1 MIHNPF
7 TSNTFTE
14 KWSTHFHINKPE
26 SSFSFIGGLLF
37 FKHPR
42 LPLYTNLGKNL
53 TKGISYKIED
63 SQQHGLD
70 KKVLLIYDIPDFF
83 SIDTNYNNKQI
94 GLYRIKQ
101 YPGFL
106 IDLSSYN
113 DLDDYMKS
121 TFSKSSRYKLNKY
134 KKRLEG
140 CFDIRYKMFHGE
152 ITKVEYDGLF
162 AKFKL
167 LLEKRFLDK
176 QTRNNNL
183 DAAEWSFYEDVAY
196 SMIIEKKASL
206 FVIYNKEEP
215 IGVTLNYFSEDILFD
230 AITVFDIDYA
240 KFNVGSATI
249 MKQIEWCLAK
259 KIKILDFSKGYFD
272 YKERWGNKKYD
283 FEYHI
288 YYDKKS
294 FLANSLAYSLKT
306 FFLLK
311 QLLRDKHVNEKLHK
325 LTFML
330 KNKNV
335 VSKQE
340 AHYTFVE
347 IEQEFQ
353 RDKLIKIRT
362 DSDEFKFLKKMVFDF
377 LYLNLEKFSDLK
389 TYRLIE
395 KGSHYLLE
403 GKSKKMLLQI
413 DDLSKEHWTI

>member
-1 MIHNPF
+1 MINNPF
-7 TSNTFTE
+7 TSTTFTG
-14 KWSTHFHINKPE
+14 KWSNHFHINKPG

-42 LPLYTNLGKNL
+42 LPLFTNLGKNL
-53 TKGISYKIED
+53 TKGISYKID
-63 SQQHGLD
+63 DCQQHGLD
-70 KKVLLIYDIPDFF
+70 KKVLLIYDIPDFLT
-83 SIDTNYNNKQI
+83 IDTNYSNKQI

-106 IDLSSYN
+106 IDLASYN

-134 KKRLEG
+134 KKRLEV

-152 ITKVEYDGLF
+152 ITKVEYDSLF
-162 AKFKL
+162 DKFKH

-183 DAAEWSFYEDVAY
+183 DADEWSFYEDVAY

-206 FVIYNKEEP
+206 FVIYNKDEP

-240 KFNVGSATI
+240 KFHVGSVTI
-249 MKQIEWCLAK
+249 MKQIEWCLAN
-259 KIKILDFSKGYFD
+259 KISVLDFSKGYFD

-294 FLANSLAYSLKT
+294 FFSNSLAYSLKI

-311 QLLRDKHVNEKLHK
+311 QTLRDKHVNEKLHK
-325 LTFML
+325 LTFLL
-330 KNKNV
+330 KNKKV

-347 IEQEFQ
+347 IEQELQ
-353 RDKLIKIRT
+353 MGKLSKINA
-362 DSDEFKFLKKMVFDF
+362 DSDEYKFLKKMIFDF
-377 LYLNLEKFSDLK
+377 LYLNLEKLSDLK
-389 TYRLIE
+389 TYSLIDN
-395 KGSHYLLE
+395 GSHYLLE
-403 GKSKKMLLQI
+403 GKSKKMFLQI
-413 DDLSKEHWTI
+413 DDLSKEH